1 MCHAEPVSASR
12 VVCNKP
18 MKRVQGKMLTEEF
31 RKISK
36 AADDFDYDNV
46 VRILDEMVI
55 TFGLEDTDA

>member
-1 MCHAEPVSASR
+1 
-12 VVCNKP
+12 
-18 MKRVQGKMLTEEF
+18 MLTEEF